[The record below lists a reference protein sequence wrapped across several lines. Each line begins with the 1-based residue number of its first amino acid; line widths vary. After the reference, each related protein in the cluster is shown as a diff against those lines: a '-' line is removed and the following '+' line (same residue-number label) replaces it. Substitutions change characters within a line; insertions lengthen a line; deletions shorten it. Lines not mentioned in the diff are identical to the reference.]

1 MPAPRVIISG
11 GGTGGHIFPAIAIAQ
26 GIQKEYPDA
35 EIMFVGATGKMEME
49 KVPQAGYPIEG
60 LWIIG
65 LQRKLTLK
73 NLAFPFKVVS
83 SLMKSRKIIR
93 KFKPDL
99 AVGVGGFASG
109 PLLRA
114 ATGMGVKTLIQ
125 EQNSF
130 PGITNKLLAK
140 RVDKICVAYEGLER
154 WFPAEKIT
162 LTGNPIRQ
170 QVVQIEGKKE
180 QAKKHFGLDPN
191 KPVIFAMGGSL
202 GARTINESLAQLADE
217 IPSWEHQLLWQ
228 TGKLFIEQAADISAQ
243 HTDIHAFE
251 FIREMDLAYAAAD
264 IIVSRAGAMSISELC
279 LIGKPVILI
288 PFPYA
293 AEDHQTKNAQALVD
307 KQAAILIAD
316 SECRHRL
323 RGELQTLIGDTARQN
338 EMGKNI
344 LTLGQKDASSA
355 IIDQIKALI
364 QQ

>member
-60 LWIIG
+60 LWISG

>member
-1 MPAPRVIISG
+1 
-11 GGTGGHIFPAIAIAQ
+11 
-26 GIQKEYPDA
+26 
-35 EIMFVGATGKMEME
+35 ME

-60 LWIIG
+60 LWISG

>member
-1 MPAPRVIISG
+1 MSLERVIISG
-11 GGTGGHIFPAIAIAQ
+11 GGTGGHIFPAVAIADE
-26 GIQKEYPDA
+26 IKRRNPDA
-35 EIMFVGATGKMEME
+35 DILFVGAVGKMEME

-60 LWIIG
+60 LWISG